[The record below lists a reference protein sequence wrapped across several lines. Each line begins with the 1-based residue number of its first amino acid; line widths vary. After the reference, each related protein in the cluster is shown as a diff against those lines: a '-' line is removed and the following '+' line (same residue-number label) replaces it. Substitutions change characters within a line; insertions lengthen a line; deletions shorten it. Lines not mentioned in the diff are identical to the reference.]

1 MLWGW
6 FFGDSGL
13 QKTSSDAG
21 WKLETGETVVSG
33 EACRILLG
41 RELDE
46 EEVDFMILER
56 SLNSLC
62 SPPPASPQGIKQSTA
77 SSHGTQSLLK
87 A

>member
-6 FFGDSGL
+6 LFGDSGL
-13 QKTSSDAG
+13 QKTSSAAG

-33 EACRILLG
+33 EAFRILLG
-41 RELDE
+41 KELDE

-62 SPPPASPQGIKQSTA
+62 SPPPAPLRALSNLLSPLMVPRVS
-77 SSHGTQSLLK
+77 
-87 A
+87 